1 LNYYKSLGKKIP
13 LAYKQAIY
21 QEKLIMK
28 FKEFIN
34 EEYAGQKKVF
44 NDIDKKLKSEKSKEK
59 SNKKKSEQQKLYYYL
74 KYLKKNKKS

>member
-1 LNYYKSLGKKIP
+1 
-13 LAYKQAIY
+13 
-21 QEKLIMK
+21 MK